1 VSDQIG
7 YPTRRT
13 ARGDRVVEILAVILL
28 GISTVGSAWCGYQA
42 SRWNGE
48 QGDLSR
54 QASDLDI
61 EANRLTGIG
70 VQQVAYDA
78 GLLADYAQAVATDQ
92 DRLAEFYRSS
102 LVRPQFLPL
111 LEEWEDEVAAGRAPD
126 NLFEDEDYLA
136 DQFGPAFDIQAESEA
151 VTVDSQA
158 AGRTADSY
166 VLTTLFFAVA
176 LFFSGVTSS
185 FRTRGIRIVLLMG
198 ASLTVAFALARVAEL
213 PVT

>member
-1 VSDQIG
+1 VSDTIG
-7 YPTRRT
+7 RPTRRA
-13 ARGDRVVEILAVILL
+13 ARSDRLIEILTVIVL
-28 GISTVGSAWCGYQA
+28 GVSTVGSAWCGYEA

-54 QASDLDI
+54 EASDLDI
-61 EANRLTGIG
+61 EANRLTGIA

-78 GLLADYAQAVATDQ
+78 SLLADYAQAVATEQ

-126 NLFEDEDYLA
+126 NLFEDEAYLA
-136 DQFGPAFDIQAESEA
+136 DQLGPAFDIQAESEA
-151 VTVDSQA
+151 ATQDSQV
-158 AGRTADSY
+158 AGRTADAY
-166 VLTTLFFAVA
+166 VLTTIFFAIA

-185 FRTRGIRIVLLMG
+185 FRSRGVRTVLLMG
-198 ASLTVAFALARVAEL
+198 AALTVAFALARVADL
-213 PVT
+213 PIT